1 MDSRLRLDIED
12 NACGNV
18 GTVAEDMYENG
29 NKIGTNGLTQKK
41 KTQRLTRVFPRPLCS
56 HVSLFILFSINGK
69 KPHLTIT
76 ETLA

>member
-41 KTQRLTRVFPRPLCS
+41 KDTAACQSVPQTAVFTCIT
-56 HVSLFILFSINGK
+56 FYTIFNQWK
-69 KPHLTIT
+69 K
-76 ETLA
+76 ASSNNN